1 MKKMMI
7 VLLAGLLMLTAVAC
21 KANEAPKEAVKNEE
35 PQEAAQEEIMTNEP
49 VAGGWTPAEDFGDIT
64 AERRAIFDKG
74 METLLGVDY
83 APLAYL
89 GSQVVAGTN
98 HVFLVKGTMVVPAQ
112 PVSYA
117 LAYFYEDL
125 QGNVKLMNVADLPIV
140 PREDGTLAAV
150 ETGLMGGWAY
160 AEDPTVTEE
169 MAAKLEKALEKNL
182 GATYVPVANLGTQ
195 VVAGLNRCLLCQV
208 TPVSPN
214 GTPHYALVYVFE
226 DLQGGAT
233 LTQVIDLDVGAYC
246 TYGA

>member
-1 MKKMMI
+1 MMKREQLHVI
-7 VLLAGLLMLTAVAC
+7 VAAGAMLMALTACDGTKFTEQLTGTFMTVTQKGGPTLGYSPSSGVKILTVA
-21 KANEAPKEAVKNEE
+21 N
-35 PQEAAQEEIMTNEP
+35 
-49 VAGGWTPAEDFGDIT
+49 
-64 AERRAIFDKG
+64 
-74 METLLGVDY
+74 
-83 APLAYL
+83 
-89 GSQVVAGTN
+89 
-98 HVFLVKGTMVVPAQ
+98 
-112 PVSYA
+112 
-117 LAYFYEDL
+117 
-125 QGNVKLMNVADLPIV
+125 LPIV
-140 PREDGTLAAV
+140 PNEDGTLAAV

-214 GTPHYALVYVFE
+214 GTPHYALIYVYE